1 MIFREL
7 TIEKYE
13 KAVAFIS
20 EMENKL
26 DGIRDFQIHR
36 TFKNVQTVIAMQDK
50 KRFPI
55 SPTEILTSMTLA
67 EGVAFIDTL

>member
-7 TIEKYE
+7 TKEKYK

-26 DGIRDFQIHR
+26 DGIKDFQMHR
-36 TFKNVQTVIAMQDK
+36 TVKNVQTVISMQDK
-50 KRFPI
+50 KKFPI
-55 SPTEILTSMTLA
+55 GPTEILTSMTLA
-67 EGVAFIDTL
+67 EGFAFIDTL